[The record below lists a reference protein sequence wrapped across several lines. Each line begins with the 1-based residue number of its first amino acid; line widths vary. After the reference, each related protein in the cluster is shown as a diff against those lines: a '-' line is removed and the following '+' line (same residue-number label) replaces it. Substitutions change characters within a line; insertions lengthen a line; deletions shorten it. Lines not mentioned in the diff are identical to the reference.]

1 MGLDVGEKTVG
12 VAISDEL
19 EISASPRVVLRRD
32 GREWAEVARLVQDEE
47 VGEVVV
53 GMPVSLSGE
62 MGPQAQK
69 VARFVETLR
78 ARVAVPVQVWDERLS
93 TVAAERVLLDADAS
107 RARRRQVID
116 KVAAAVILQ
125 GYLDFRKRESL

>member
-19 EISASPRVVLRRD
+19 EISASPRIVLRRD
-32 GREWAEVARLVQDEE
+32 GREWAEVARLVQEEE

-62 MGPQAQK
+62 RGPQAEK

-78 ARVAVPVQVWDERLS
+78 ARVPVPVQVWDERLS

-125 GYLDFRKRESL
+125 GYLDFRKREKL

>member
-19 EISASPRVVLRRD
+19 EISASPRTVLRRD
-32 GREWAEVARLVQDEE
+32 GREWAEIARIVREEE

-53 GMPVSLSGE
+53 GMPISMSGAHGTQAESVS
-62 MGPQAQK
+62 
-69 VARFVETLR
+69 RFVQTLQ
-78 ARVAVPVQVWDERLS
+78 ARVEVPVRVWDERLS
-93 TVAAERVLLDADAS
+93 TVAAERVLLEADTS

-125 GYLDFRKRESL
+125 GYLDLKKRENR